1 MSEEMALEVDN
12 NPQTSFE
19 EKFLGVRTKITK
31 PDTSENEIDLDLEIV
46 DDRPPEDQRPPPKQ
60 EASETVDSS
69 DEDEELEGYSEK
81 VKKRINKLRYQQ
93 HEERRQREAAE
104 KMREEAVKVAQ
115 QYANQNKQYEDVIRR
130 GEDMLVTQIK
140 DRATL
145 AVEQAKS
152 QYKAA
157 YDEGDTDKVISTQE
171 ALITAQAELREA
183 SNHEQDMQRRQA
195 EYQQYMQHMQ
205 QNPQFAQQQAMQ
217 QQNMMPQQ
225 PQQQAEKPEVSAKAK
240 MWSEENPWFGDD
252 EHKDMT
258 ALAYGVHE
266 KLVKNEGVDPN
277 SDEYFETIDRT
288 MRSRFPEYFGTESN
302 EKEERSSQAKSRS
315 PSMVVTPASRNNG
328 SKPRK
333 VKLTQTQVALAK
345 RLGLTNEQYAKQ
357 LVEDMSNG

>member
-1 MSEEMALEVDN
+1 MSEEMVAEVEE

-31 PDTSENEIDLDLEIV
+31 PEPDTGEMDLEII
-46 DDRPPEDQRPPPKQ
+46 DDRPQEDQRPPPKQ
-60 EASETVDSS
+60 EASSE
-69 DEDEELEGYSEK
+69 DEDELEGYSDK

-195 EYQQYMQHMQ
+195 EYQQYIQQMQ

-217 QQNMMPQQ
+217 QQAMQQQMQQQ
-225 PQQQAEKPEVSAKAK
+225 PAKPEVSAKAK
-240 MWSEENPWFGDD
+240 MWSEENPWFGND

-288 MRSRFPEYFGTESN
+288 MRSKFPEYFGTQSN

-357 LVEDMSNG
+357 LVEDMSHG